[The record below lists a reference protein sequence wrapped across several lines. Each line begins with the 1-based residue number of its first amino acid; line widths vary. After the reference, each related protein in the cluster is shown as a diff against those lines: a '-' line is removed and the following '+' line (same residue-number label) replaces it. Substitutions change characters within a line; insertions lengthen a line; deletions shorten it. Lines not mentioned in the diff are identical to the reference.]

1 MIRAWRHPAA
11 DAIPSLPGSG
21 PGPALLPLVACDLP
35 GALDAAGL
43 AADQV
48 LVRVEASVVGAPEL
62 GDRIHWR
69 TGWRVDRTPGGA
81 AVGTVQDAGESAT
94 HLLGKRVLV
103 GPDQGCGECDVCRR
117 AGVVVCPEGARLG
130 RDVEGT
136 LATAV
141 VARARWVC
149 VLEGELAGVPGVDG
163 PAAALI
169 AREAAWAYA
178 MFARAGVAPG
188 EPVFIVGNDV
198 VARFLCQIAAARS
211 VRPMLVAASAA
222 GDAGSWVESL
232 GGVAVRIPERPPGSR
247 EAVPDPGAA
256 RAAAMQAAAS
266 GGHGKRPWYIFETS
280 ATSQGRALA
289 LSLAGPATR
298 LTMLASA
305 AITGSRPYQP
315 VAPGP
320 VPGPVPDPVL
330 GPVLDLDGVIHGVAG
345 AHPDLLPE
353 VAALVVRGELDVTT
367 AAEIVPVAAITPAHA
382 EAVASAVPP
391 RALVAILPADPR

>member
-1 MIRAWRHPAA
+1 VIRAWRHPAPDA
-11 DAIPSLPGSG
+11 DPSISR
-21 PGPALLPLVACDLP
+21 PALLPLVACDLP
-35 GALDAAGL
+35 EPVDGL

-62 GDRIHWR
+62 DDRVD
-69 TGWRVDRTPGGA
+69 WRVDCTPGGA

-130 RDVEGT
+130 RDADGT

-149 VLEGELAGVPGVDG
+149 ALEGELAGVPGVDG

-188 EPVFIVGNDV
+188 EPVFIVGGGV
-198 VARFLCQIAAARS
+198 VARFLCQIAAARG
-211 VRPMLVAASAA
+211 VRPMLVVPAAAL
-222 GDAGSWVESL
+222 DAGSWVESL
-232 GGVAVRIPERPPGSR
+232 GGVAVPMAQSLPGGMEDVLDR
-247 EAVPDPGAA
+247 EAA
-256 RAAAMQAAAS
+256 RAAAMQAAAG

-280 ATSQGRALA
+280 ASDEGRALA
-289 LSLAGPATR
+289 LSLAGPASR

-305 AITGSRPYQP
+305 AITRSRSHQP
-315 VAPGP
+315 VAL
-320 VPGPVPDPVL
+320 DAVL
-330 GPVLDLDGVIHGVAG
+330 GAVLDAEGVILGVAG

-353 VAALVVRGELDVTT
+353 IAALVVRGELDVAG
-367 AAEIVPVAAITPAHA
+367 AAEIVPVAAITPGHA
-382 EAVASAVPP
+382 EKVASGAPP